1 MVVSG
6 EGSTSSTRKVL
17 EEEENEKAGYK
28 EGWSYMGHFS
38 IDSYKE
44 PILRTSDQKLERGL

>member
-28 EGWSYMGHFS
+28 EG
-38 IDSYKE
+38 
-44 PILRTSDQKLERGL
+44 